1 VDTNDISE
9 AEQTINESV
18 IKALNHK
25 IRRTLLLELYKHG
38 WGGYSE
44 LSKTLNIKAG
54 SFYHHMRLLE
64 ESGLVKQLED
74 KLYEITPQGAQASE
88 FIRGSFSPLEENRF
102 STILKI
108 YSPVSSRINSI
119 PRISLLI
126 LLLIYILGILW
137 LATEHQTSII
147 GFFIVPLDDL
157 QVSTIYSIIFTSVGL
172 IGLYAYFLTIY
183 RRVLPQIMLASH
195 ILVPESFFIGV
206 VALLSLTPSLDI
218 YASIPS
224 TIAIVFTFIYQLISI
239 SYYIHVLQQAKI
251 RLLGSVLIILLLQ
264 QYYHLLVLFLFV

>member
-1 VDTNDISE
+1 MNSKDIIE
-9 AEQTINESV
+9 EEHTINESV
-18 IKALNHK
+18 IKALNHR

-64 ESGLVKQLED
+64 ESDLVRQLED

-88 FIRGSFSPLEENRF
+88 FIRGSFSSIEENRF
-102 STILKI
+102 SKVLQI
-108 YSPVSSRINSI
+108 YSPLSTQINSI
-119 PRISLLI
+119 PRLSFPILI
-126 LLLIYILGILW
+126 LIYLSGLFW

-147 GFFIVPLDDL
+147 GFFIVPTDEIL
-157 QVSTIYSIIFTSVGL
+157 VAAVYSVIFTSFGL
-172 IGLYAYFLTIY
+172 MGLFIYFLTVY
-183 RRVLPQIMLASH
+183 KRVLPQINLASH
-195 ILVPESFFIGV
+195 ILLPESIFIGM

-224 TIAIVFTFIYQLISI
+224 TIAIVFTLIYQLLSI
-239 SYYIHVLQQAKI
+239 SYYVHVLKQAKI
-251 RLLGSVLIILLLQ
+251 RLLGSVLIVLLLQ